1 MPIVGDGRDIPTVTG
16 IENFLMQETRTMSR
30 IAVSLKAIGASCMV
44 LAAIAGC
51 LAVSGCASPLALR
64 EVSADVALTDI
75 PRELQKVSIPP
86 YRVETPDILSIES
99 VNNIRPAGD
108 PLHAGDDLAI
118 RVAGPLPIDPSADP
132 IQNDFK
138 QISGIYRVQTDG
150 TVDLGPEYGSVL
162 VEGLTVKG
170 AKAAVDTH
178 LRREAGLNDP
188 KVAVSLPNV
197 NGKQLISG
205 EHVIRPDGT
214 VALGIYGSVYVNGMT
229 LDEVKAAVEDHLA
242 RYMHQPEIMVDVLA
256 YNSKVIYVVTDGGG
270 SGESVVRLPFTG
282 NETVLDAMSQVD
294 GLSEVSSKNIWVA
307 RPSPA
312 TSQVAQTMPVDWR
325 AITQD
330 AVPTTNYQLLPGDR
344 IYIKADQL
352 IAADSFIAKI
362 TVPMSRLF
370 GVTLLGNGTVQ
381 ALKRGP
387 NSSTGGFN

>member
-1 MPIVGDGRDIPTVTG
+1 MDENRPMPK
-16 IENFLMQETRTMSR
+16 
-30 IAVSLKAIGASCMV
+30 IAASLYLIKTYC
-44 LAAIAGC
+44 AAFVAFGGC
-51 LAVSGCASPLALR
+51 LAASGCVAPLALR
-64 EVSADVALTDI
+64 EVTADVALTDI

-99 VNNIRPAGD
+99 VNNIRPAGE
-108 PLHAGDDLAI
+108 PLRAGDDLAI
-118 RVAGPLPIDPSADP
+118 RVAGTLPIDSSPSADP
-132 IQNDFK
+132 VQNDFK
-138 QISGIYRVQTDG
+138 QISGIYRIQTDG
-150 TVDLGPEYGSVL
+150 TVDLGPEYGSVV
-162 VEGLTVKG
+162 VEGLTIRG
-170 AKAAVDTH
+170 AKAAIDAH
-178 LRREAGLNDP
+178 LRREAGLGDP

-229 LDEVKAAVEDHLA
+229 LDEVKATVEEHLT
-242 RYMHQPEIMVDVLA
+242 RYMHQPEILVDVLA
-256 YNSKVIYVVTDGGG
+256 YNSKVIYVIADGGG
-270 SGESVVRLPFTG
+270 SGESVVPLPFKG
-282 NETVLDAMSQVD
+282 NETVLDAIAQVD

-330 AVPTTNYQLLPGDR
+330 AVTTTNYQLMPGDR
-344 IYIKADQL
+344 VYIKADHM
-352 IAADSFIAKI
+352 IATDNFIAKF
-362 TVPMSRLF
+362 TVPMSRIF

-387 NSSTGGFN
+387 NGSTGGFN

>member
-1 MPIVGDGRDIPTVTG
+1 
-16 IENFLMQETRTMSR
+16 MSR

-44 LAAIAGC
+44 LAAIGGC
-51 LAVSGCASPLALR
+51 LTVTGCTSPLALR

-108 PLHAGDDLAI
+108 PLHAGDDLGI
-118 RVAGPLPIDPSADP
+118 RVAGTLPIDPSADP

-170 AKAAVDTH
+170 AKAAIDTH